1 PIRGCGL
8 LLVLDDTF
16 IKMVDE
22 IRTEPFPKMRHRRSI
37 KWCFF
42 LQGMQTDE
50 VLQVG
55 IFGNGKHGFFIT
67 NTEFFFD
74 DERTKCKADRIS
86 SASLNGISQALDIV
100 RFNLA
105 PRDKRSHDNP
115 AIVRVQLSSKGKKKF
130 IWHD

>member
-1 PIRGCGL
+1 
-8 LLVLDDTF
+8 
-16 IKMVDE
+16 MVDE

-42 LQGMQTDE
+42 LKGMQTDA
-50 VLQVG
+50 VLLAG
-55 IFGNGKHGFFIT
+55 ILRNGKDVFFMT
-67 NTEFFFD
+67 NYDILFD
-74 DERTKCKADRIS
+74 NERTKCKADRIS
-86 SASLNGISQALDIV
+86 SASLIGISQASDIV

-105 PRDKRSHDNP
+105 PMYKRSHDNP